1 MDAIILVG
9 GQGTRLRP
17 LTLTRH
23 KSLVPVRNRPFI
35 EYLFAWLGG
44 AGIART
50 VLALGQHNEDLARAY
65 RDGHTSGMELVV
77 VTERE
82 RLESGGAIRHAVDEA
97 AVNGRFV
104 VLNGDVFVEFD
115 LRAMLAEHERVDA
128 KLSQY
133 LVAVTEPWRYGVA
146 VTNDR
151 HMITGFV
158 EKPPMG
164 EEPGNLVNAGVW
176 IFEPELTGM
185 IPPGPVRVEETLFPS
200 LVARGG
206 PVLGYE
212 AAGIWA
218 DIGTPRS
225 YLELSTRLVER
236 DGVSAI
242 AAGVTLGDGAE
253 VESSS
258 IGAGSA
264 LGPAARVTGSIL
276 WESVTV
282 GGNAVVADSILADGV
297 RVGEGATV
305 RGAVVGARAEVADGT
320 VVPPGTL
327 IDPGE
332 RYDAD
337 HG

>member
-9 GQGTRLRP
+9 GLGTRLRP

-23 KSLVPVRNRPFI
+23 KSLVPIRNRPFI
-35 EYLFAWLGG
+35 EYLFEWLGA
-44 AGIART
+44 AGIERI
-50 VLALGQHNEDLARAY
+50 VLALGQHNEDLAGAY
-65 RDGHTSGMELVV
+65 REDRVAGMELVI

-82 RLESGGAIRHAVDEA
+82 RLESGGAIRHAVKEA
-97 AVNGRFV
+97 GVGGRFV

-115 LRAMLAEHERVDA
+115 FSAMLAEHERAGA
-128 KLSQY
+128 KLTQY
-133 LVAVTEPWRYGVA
+133 LVPVSEPWRYGVA
-146 VTNDR
+146 VTDEQ

-176 IFEPELTGM
+176 IFEPHLVEM

-212 AAGIWA
+212 AEGFWA

-242 AAGVTLGDGAE
+242 ATGVSLGTGAT
-253 VESSS
+253 VETCS
-258 IGAGSA
+258 IGAGST
-264 LGPAARVTGSIL
+264 LGPAARVERSIL
-276 WESVTV
+276 WEDVAV
-282 GGNAVVADSILADGV
+282 GGRAVITDSILADRV
-297 RVGEGATV
+297 RVGEGAQV
-305 RGAVVGARAEVADGT
+305 SGAVLGAGAEVAAGALIPSGT
-320 VVPPGTL
+320 V
-327 IDPGE
+327 IEPGE